1 MPLDYTQA
9 FGNTPF
15 ALEFGMQDMYAEKE
29 KARQQAET
37 TRLDQ
42 ESTRL
47 SNMYNEQMNPLKV
60 QNQQMENDYTSQIQP
75 IKITSELADYAK
87 KAKQNELEM
96 MEILARKMAL
106 SNDPKESAE
115 GIRMMGL
122 TKEFYKIREQTDSK
136 VKVEETKGDIRKEV
150 EAVKAKLRPPKVVG
164 GGGGPKPL
172 GSDKIAGQV
181 LQQAVD
187 AQKQGDTESANR
199 YLAEY
204 EAIKRAG
211 SPRIDSR
218 AGNPTLQ
225 PDGSIGQIPPRPA
238 PAFVPRGSAPAAKPA
253 QHSLSSVM
261 QMYPGVPAEKVREA
275 YKRKFGVDLK

>member
-29 KARQQAET
+29 KAQQQAET
-37 TRLDQ
+37 TRLNQ

-60 QNQQMENDYTSQIQP
+60 QSQQMENDYTSQIQP

-164 GGGGPKPL
+164 GGGGGPKPL

-187 AQKQGDTESANR
+187 AQKNGDTETANR

-238 PAFVPRGSAPAAKPA
+238 PAFVPRTSAPAPKTALPAGAKQVGTHKGKP
-253 QHSLSSVM
+253 V
-261 QMYPGVPAEKVREA
+261 YEING
-275 YKRKFGVDLK
+275 KRFLME